1 MLSFCY
7 LLLSVGSLFRAEMRC
22 REALQVL
29 NLEGWREAKGVLKA
43 AAESLNRA
51 QNESR
56 KTDFYKLTRSSYL
69 YAEGEVYYRAG
80 NWPKALKVLNRS
92 LKIMEGLLKSHTS
105 TSRCLNAI
113 GNCHNKLGKPQDAIK
128 FYTSAYE
135 MVQELSGSEEH
146 FDVPLFKSQI
156 GTVYEGQK
164 DFSKAIDCYKEAL
177 DLAKKLKL
185 PGILNAA
192 LFNRNI
198 ANSYSWLE
206 DFEAAYEYAKTGYE
220 IRKDILGNHP
230 LTARSTFQMAEILRS
245 LEEFEEAEEYYEE
258 AWEIEKSLGQ
268 GNHSEVR
275 DRIIQSYEEMLR
287 GKRKEEAFKREVLDF
302 YQRCWDEEKESE
314 GFEFSTINK
323 KIIDSIEERLGQEAD
338 RQTKTKYRNEALW
351 FYEGAWKSPDMKKLP
366 YEQGEDIL
374 QTLLRLCKLL
384 RREDLHRKYQ
394 GEAFRFYEKMWRK
407 NKPEIKGQD
416 RIDILT
422 TLTKQAKL
430 LNNEEKARKYE
441 KLLEVWLSSL
451 LAALSVKYT

>member
-1 MLSFCY
+1 
-7 LLLSVGSLFRAEMRC
+7 MRC
-22 REALQVL
+22 REAFQVL
-29 NLEGWREAKGVLKA
+29 NLEGWRKAERVLKA
-43 AAESLNRA
+43 AEESLDRV

-69 YAEGEVYYRAG
+69 YVEGEVYYKAG
-80 NWPKALKVLNRS
+80 NLPKALKVLNRS

-105 TSRCLNAI
+105 ISRCLNAI
-113 GNCHNKLGKPQDAIK
+113 GNCHNKLGKPEDAIE
-128 FYTSAYE
+128 FYTRAYE
-135 MVQELSGSEEH
+135 MRRDLSGSEEH

-156 GTVYEGQK
+156 GTVYEGKK

-177 DLAKKLKL
+177 DLAKKLKI

-206 DFEAAYEYAKTGYE
+206 NFEVAYEYAKTGYQ

-245 LEEFEEAEEYYEE
+245 LEEFEDAEEYYEE
-258 AWEIEKSLGQ
+258 AWKIEKSLGQ

-275 DRIIQSYEEMLR
+275 DRIIQSYEEVLR
-287 GKRKEEAFKREVLDF
+287 GERKKAFKREVLEF
-302 YQRCWDEEKESE
+302 YKRCWDEEKQFEE
-314 GFEFSTINK
+314 FEFSPSNR

-338 RQTKTKYRNEALW
+338 RQTMKKYRNEALW
-351 FYEGAWKSPDMKKLP
+351 FYEGAWKSPDTKKLP
-366 YEQGEDIL
+366 YEQREDIL

-384 RREDLHRKYQ
+384 RKEDLHRNYQ
-394 GEAFRFYEKMWRK
+394 DDAFRFYEKRWRK
-407 NKPEIKGQD
+407 NKAEIKGQD
-416 RIDILT
+416 RIDILK
-422 TLTKQAKL
+422 TLTELAKL

-441 KLLEVWLSSL
+441 KLLEVWLSSRL
-451 LAALSVKYT
+451 LAALSVEVHKN

>member
-1 MLSFCY
+1 
-7 LLLSVGSLFRAEMRC
+7 MRC
-22 REALQVL
+22 REAFQVL
-29 NLEGWREAKGVLKA
+29 NLEGWRKAERVLKA
-43 AAESLNRA
+43 AEESLDRV

-69 YAEGEVYYRAG
+69 YVEGEVCYKAG
-80 NWPKALKVLNRS
+80 NLPKALKVLNRS

-105 TSRCLNAI
+105 ISRCLNAI
-113 GNCHNKLGKPQDAIK
+113 GNCHNKLEKPEDAIE
-128 FYTSAYE
+128 FYTRAYE
-135 MVQELSGSEEH
+135 MRRDLSGSEEH

-156 GTVYEGQK
+156 GTVYEGKK

-177 DLAKKLKL
+177 DLAKKLKI

-198 ANSYSWLE
+198 ANSYSWLKNFK
-206 DFEAAYEYAKTGYE
+206 DAYEYAKTGYQ

-245 LEEFEEAEEYYEE
+245 LEEFEDAKEYYEE

-275 DRIIQSYEEMLR
+275 DRIIQSYEEVLR
-287 GKRKEEAFKREVLDF
+287 GERKKAFKREVLEF
-302 YQRCWDEEKESE
+302 YKRCWEKEKE
-314 GFEFSTINK
+314 FEEFEFSPANR
-323 KIIDSIEERLGQEAD
+323 KIIDSIEKRLGEEAD
-338 RQTKTKYRNEALW
+338 RQTMKKYRNEALW
-351 FYEGAWKSPDMKKLP
+351 FYEGAWKSPDTKKLP
-366 YEQGEDIL
+366 YEQRKHIL

-384 RREDLHRKYQ
+384 RKEDLRRKYQ
-394 GEAFRFYEKMWRK
+394 DDAFRFYEKRWRK
-407 NKPEIKGQD
+407 NKAEIKGQD
-416 RIDILT
+416 RIDILK
-422 TLTKQAKL
+422 TLTELAKL

-451 LAALSVKYT
+451 LGALLVECT

>member
-1 MLSFCY
+1 
-7 LLLSVGSLFRAEMRC
+7 MRC

-29 NLEGWREAKGVLKA
+29 NLEGWRKAAEVLKA
-43 AAESLNRA
+43 AEESLDRV

-69 YAEGEVYYRAG
+69 YVEGEVYYKAG

-92 LKIMEGLLKSHTS
+92 FKIMEGLLKSHTS
-105 TSRCLNAI
+105 ITRCLNAI
-113 GNCHNKLGKPQDAIK
+113 GNCHNKLGKPEDAIE
-128 FYTSAYE
+128 FYTRAYE
-135 MVQELSGSEEH
+135 MRRDLSGSQEH

-156 GTVYEGQK
+156 GTVYEGKK
-164 DFSKAIDCYKEAL
+164 DFNKAIDCYKEAL

-198 ANSYSWLE
+198 ANSYSWQE
-206 DFEAAYEYAKTGYE
+206 NFKVAYEYAKTGYE
-220 IRKDILGNHP
+220 IRKDILGSHP

-275 DRIIQSYEEMLR
+275 DRIVQSYEEVLR
-287 GKRKEEAFKREVLDF
+287 GERKKAFKREVLQF
-302 YQRCWDEEKESE
+302 YQRCWDEEKEFE
-314 GFEFSTINK
+314 EFEFSPSNR
-323 KIIDSIEERLGQEAD
+323 KIIDSIEERLGHEAD

-351 FYEGAWKSPDMKKLP
+351 FYEGAWKSPDTKKLP
-366 YEQGEDIL
+366 YEQREDIL

-384 RREDLHRKYQ
+384 RKEDLHRKYQ
-394 GEAFRFYEKMWRK
+394 DDAFRFYEKRWRK
-407 NKPEIKGQD
+407 NKSEIKGQD
-416 RIDILT
+416 RIDILK
-422 TLTKQAKL
+422 TLTELAKF
-430 LNNEEKARKYE
+430 LNNEEKAMKYE

-451 LAALSVKYT
+451 LAALNISVECT